1 MLVLK
6 IHPFRSIS
14 QHDATRQG
22 RRWGY
27 APRSFGTK
35 RFPRPTQIRSAGHN
49 STQKQGNAN
58 FHVPHPLHAFEFD
71 GNMYLLYNGNQFGR
85 FGFGLAVSTL

>member
-1 MLVLK
+1 M
-6 IHPFRSIS
+6 
-14 QHDATRQG
+14 
-22 RRWGY
+22 RRAVPEPNGFLGL
-27 APRSFGTK
+27 S
-35 RFPRPTQIRSAGHN
+35 QIRSAGHN